1 MQNNS
6 TYEQEL
12 AIVYR
17 ERNGRATLVPLTID
31 STGSGRQIFE
41 RIRDKQ
47 REMSAL
53 HGRLTSLLL
62 LLAQYE
68 VAIAEIRWTLYST
81 SENKNDGIR
90 VDLGNRRKDDL
101 LTEALYNPHLLTNEP
116 AFILKHD
123 NLVLQRKDESEDGL
137 ALALV
142 PDLVASARNH
152 CGQRTFADTKK
163 PDTEPKASIQDSDT
177 VVFPGSQSQT
187 AKGPLPP
194 APGAVPPV
202 SATSS
207 SPATPSSDS
216 IVPPQNI
223 PLIPP
228 QPPGG
233 NVQTAPPTSI
243 PPTTTRQTDAL
254 PPKTPTPSDTT
265 SAPPP
270 SAPPPQPPP
279 QKPKSRRF
287 RRFLLGLIL
296 LSGFGFAGGTYYSL
310 LSDNFHDFFT
320 EYVPFGEDAVLYFEE
335 REFRRR
341 FPNMTNPTNRPNPP
355 TNTITIPSKSGLS
368 WKVSDESEKGSNL
381 ETKGRHMSALDSN
394 QPKTAKDNAQ
404 QAPAMATKSEKVG
417 AVEQAKKDA
426 PAPPAKPEPAKE
438 IDPKKDPAPA
448 SKEPKT
454 PPKAQPSQASAPNSA
469 PSPSPAFKPE
479 DRAKEPAFRPPEV
492 NEPSRIMPT
501 PRIDPLKIQGAD
513 EPIVQDLVKI
523 INDLITV
530 INADNAQTK
539 YQAPIRQA
547 KSGVASIGD
556 KIMGMK
562 QAERT
567 AAQDKI
573 KATQAEFED
582 AAREL
587 VRRLEEEL
595 RNQTAAYRDEF
606 ESEREKVSQR
616 YGEQLETEIK
626 RAQEVS
632 DQRLRN
638 ELLEQAVALKK
649 TFISDVQSQVE
660 TERSGRLSKLSS
672 LSSSIEE
679 LESLTSSWNKVI
691 DNNLDTQHLLLAVE
705 AVRATLE
712 NANRPR
718 PFVSELATLK
728 ELATSDPVISSA
740 IASINPTAYQ
750 RGVPTTSQLID
761 RFRRVASE
769 VRKASLLPEDAG
781 VASHAASLVLSRV
794 MFKKKGMTVGDDVE
808 SVLTRTETLLEEG
821 RLDEAAREM
830 NCLDGWA
837 KSLSA
842 DWLGEVRKVLEV
854 RQAVDVMGT
863 QARLLGLGVE

>member
-1 MQNNS
+1 M
-6 TYEQEL
+6 
-12 AIVYR
+12 
-17 ERNGRATLVPLTID
+17 LTID
-31 STGSGRQIFE
+31 VTSSCVYAIGLDDGRSGQADSKI
-41 RIRDKQ
+41 
-47 REMSAL
+47 
-53 HGRLTSLLL
+53 
-62 LLAQYE
+62 
-68 VAIAEIRWTLYST
+68 LYHSM
-81 SENKNDGIR
+81 I
-90 VDLGNRRKDDL
+90 
-101 LTEALYNPHLLTNEP
+101 
-116 AFILKHD
+116 
-123 NLVLQRKDESEDGL
+123 
-137 ALALV
+137 
-142 PDLVASARNH
+142 
-152 CGQRTFADTKK
+152 RTFADTKK
-163 PDTEPKASIQDSDT
+163 PDAEPKASIQDSNT

-187 AKGPLPP
+187 AKGPTPP

-216 IVPPQNI
+216 VVPPQNI

-243 PPTTTRQTDAL
+243 PPTITRQTDAL
-254 PPKTPTPSDTT
+254 PPKKPTPSDTT

-270 SAPPPQPPP
+270 SAPPTSPPP
-279 QKPKSRRF
+279 QKPKPRRF
-287 RRFLLGLIL
+287 RRFLITLIL
-296 LSGFGFAGGTYYSL
+296 LSAFGFAGGTYYSL

-381 ETKGRHMSALDSN
+381 ETKGRHMSALDGN
-394 QPKTAKDNAQ
+394 QPKPAKDNAQ
-404 QAPAMATKSEKVG
+404 QAPAMATRSEKVG

-426 PAPPAKPEPAKE
+426 PAPSAKPEPAKE
-438 IDPKKDPAPA
+438 IDQKKDPAPA
-448 SKEPKT
+448 SKDPKT
-454 PPKAQPSQASAPNSA
+454 PPEAQPSQAPARNSA
-469 PSPSPAFKPE
+469 RSPPPASKPE
-479 DRAKEPAFRPPEV
+479 DRAKEAAFRPPEV

-530 INADNAQTK
+530 INADSAQIK

-547 KSGVASIGD
+547 KSGVASIGN

-562 QAERT
+562 QVERA

-587 VRRLEEEL
+587 VRRLEEEM

-606 ESEREKVSQR
+606 ESERERVSQR

-626 RAQEVS
+626 RIQEVS

-649 TFISDVQSQVE
+649 TFISDVQNQVE

-728 ELATSDPVISSA
+728 ELATSDAVISSA